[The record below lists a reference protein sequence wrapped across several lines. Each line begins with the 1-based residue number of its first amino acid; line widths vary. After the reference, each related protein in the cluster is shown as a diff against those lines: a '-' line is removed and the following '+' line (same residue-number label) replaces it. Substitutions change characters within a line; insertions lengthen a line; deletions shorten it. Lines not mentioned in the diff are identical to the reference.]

1 MKKQKLIIP
10 LLSVITVLLTACSS
24 KNQVSVKTESSSASS
39 KITSSYSSDSTLS
52 VTSSSKPISNS
63 KESAASSTDENIAQK
78 TKEYITNG
86 QKDIPE
92 AEKLKWSTAFL
103 DKADIKGVYRKY
115 LAAGGKI
122 GDIESFAEYLTK
134 NAPVLSNWKEMF
146 ETDFANS
153 YDQKVTRYEP
163 LQDNFYQVYIKNDSS
178 EVPFVVVNART
189 GYFHG

>member
-1 MKKQKLIIP
+1 MRKQKLIIP

-24 KNQVSVKTESSSASS
+24 KNPVSVKTESSSASS

-52 VTSSSKPISNS
+52 VTSSSKPISSS
-63 KESAASSTDENIAQK
+63 KESAADNTDENIAQK

-86 QKDIPE
+86 QKDKSE

-115 LAAGGKI
+115 IAAGGKT

-134 NAPVLSNWKEMF
+134 NAPVLNNWKEIF

-153 YDQKVTRYEP
+153 YNQKITRYEP
-163 LQDNFYQVYIKNDSS
+163 LQDNLYQVYIKSGSS